1 MISWYLN
8 LTETAEVKIQVGA
21 SKFEARARTTEAKE
35 KPRLWHVMTKIFPH
49 YEKHQAKASRDIPIV
64 ILELITT

>member
-21 SKFEARARTTEAKE
+21 SKFEARARTAKAKE
-35 KPRLWHVMTKIFPH
+35 NLDCGM
-49 YEKHQAKASRDIPIV
+49 
-64 ILELITT
+64 